1 MVRSAVEA
9 SLKKELNLLFNLIL
23 KKIVMKKILL
33 IEDNEDVRSN
43 TAEILE
49 LSNYEV
55 IVAENGKA
63 GIEKALEHFPD
74 LIICDIMMPVLDG
87 YGVLHAVHKNDAI
100 KNTPFIFLTAK
111 TERGDFRKG
120 MELGADDYITK
131 PFSGTELLNAVDS
144 RLKKIDLLKRELSPG
159 IEGLQYLME
168 TSMGK
173 DYMKLLTEDRNINT
187 YKKKQIVYS
196 EGNRPNRLY
205 YVLKGKVK
213 TYKSNDNGKELV
225 TELFLPGDF
234 FGYVAMLEN
243 TAYKDSAEAMEDT
256 ELAII
261 PREDFDQLINNNKE
275 VAQKFIRLLA
285 KNISERENQ
294 LVNIAYNSLRKK
306 VADALLMLYRKYH
319 KDPENNE
326 TIIISRGSLATIA
339 GTAKES
345 LIRTLSD
352 FRSEKLIDIRE
363 NGSIEIL
370 NLKKLEFL
378 IN

>member
-1 MVRSAVEA
+1 
-9 SLKKELNLLFNLIL
+9 
-23 KKIVMKKILL
+23 MKKILL
-33 IEDNEDVRSN
+33 IEDSDDVRDN

-55 IVAENGKA
+55 IVAENGKT
-63 GIEKALEHFPD
+63 GIEKALKYLPD

-87 YGVLHAVHKNDAI
+87 YGVLHAVHKNDSI

-111 TERGDFRKG
+111 TERNDLRKG

-144 RLKKIDLLKRELSPG
+144 RLKKIDLLKQELSPDM
-159 IEGLQYLME
+159 EDLEYLMQA
-168 TSMGK
+168 SLGK
-173 DYMKLLTEDRNINT
+173 DELKLLAADRNINK
-187 YKKKQIVYS
+187 YSKKQIIYS
-196 EGNRPNRLY
+196 EGNHPNRLY

-225 TELFLPGDF
+225 TELFSAGDF
-234 FGYVAMLEN
+234 LGYVALLEG
-243 TAYKDSAEAMEDT
+243 TVYKDSAAALEET
-256 ELAII
+256 ELAVI
-261 PREDFDQLINNNKE
+261 PREDFDRLINTNKE

-306 VADALLMLYRKYH
+306 VANALLMLYKKYH
-319 KDPENNE
+319 QTTEDADMMVV
-326 TIIISRGSLATIA
+326 SRGSLATMA

-352 FRSEKLIDIRE
+352 FRNEKLIDINDDGGIR
-363 NGSIEIL
+363 IL
-370 NLKKLEFL
+370 NLKKLEL
-378 IN
+378 LLN

>member
-1 MVRSAVEA
+1 
-9 SLKKELNLLFNLIL
+9 
-23 KKIVMKKILL
+23 MKKILL
-33 IEDNEDVRSN
+33 IEDNDDVREN

-55 IVAENGKA
+55 ILAENGKT
-63 GIEKALEHFPD
+63 GVEKALEHSPD

-144 RLKKIDLLKRELSPG
+144 RLKKVELLKQELSPG
-159 IEGLQYLME
+159 IEGLQYLMQ
-168 TSMGK
+168 TSTGK
-173 DYMKLLTEDRNINT
+173 DQLKLLAEGRNINK
-187 YKKKQIVYS
+187 YKKKQIIYS
-196 EGNRPNRLY
+196 EGNHPNRLY

-213 TYKSNDNGKELV
+213 TYKSNDSGKELV
-225 TELFLPGDF
+225 TEIFSAGDF
-234 FGYVAMLEN
+234 LGYIAMLEG
-243 TAYKDSAEAMEDT
+243 TVYKDSAAAMEET
-256 ELAII
+256 ELAVI
-261 PREDFDQLINNNKE
+261 PREDFDRLINNNKE

-285 KNISERENQ
+285 KNISEKENQ

-306 VADALLMLYRKYH
+306 VADALLMLHKKYH
-319 KDPENNE
+319 QPTESEGDAM
-326 TIIISRGSLATIA
+326 IISRGSLATIA

-352 FRSEKLIDIRE
+352 FRSEKIIDIK
-363 NGSIEIL
+363 NDGSILIL
-370 NLKKLEFL
+370 NQKKLEFL
-378 IN
+378 VN

>member
-1 MVRSAVEA
+1 
-9 SLKKELNLLFNLIL
+9 
-23 KKIVMKKILL
+23 MKKILL

-49 LSNYEV
+49 LSNYKV
-55 IVAENGKA
+55 IVAENGKI
-63 GIEKALEHFPD
+63 GIERALEHLPD

-87 YGVLHAVHKNDAI
+87 YGVLHAIHKNDAI

-131 PFSGTELLNAVDS
+131 PFSGTELLNAVDG
-144 RLKKIDLLKRELSPG
+144 RLKKIDLLKQELSPG

-168 TSMGK
+168 ASMGK
-173 DYMKLLTEDRNINT
+173 DYMKLLTEDRNINN

-234 FGYVAMLEN
+234 LGYVAMLEN
-243 TAYKDSAEAMEDT
+243 TAYKDSAEAMEET

-261 PREDFDQLINNNKE
+261 PYEDFDQLINNNKE

-285 KNISERENQ
+285 KNISERETQ

-306 VADALLMLYRKYH
+306 EADALLMLYKKYH
-319 KDPENNE
+319 KNPQSNE
-326 TIIISRGSLATIA
+326 AMVISRGSLATIA

-352 FRSEKLIDIRE
+352 FRNEKLIDIRE
-363 NGSIEIL
+363 DGSIVIL
-370 NLKKLEFL
+370 NLAKMEFL

>member
-1 MVRSAVEA
+1 
-9 SLKKELNLLFNLIL
+9 
-23 KKIVMKKILL
+23 MKKILL
-33 IEDNEDVRSN
+33 IEDNEDVREN

-49 LSNYEV
+49 LSNYQV
-55 IVAENGKA
+55 FVAENGKT
-63 GIEKALEHFPD
+63 GVEKALEHLPD

-144 RLKKIDLLKRELSPG
+144 RLRKVELLKQELSPDM
-159 IEGLQYLME
+159 EGLQRLMQ
-168 TSMGK
+168 TSVGK
-173 DYMKLLTEDRNINT
+173 DHLTLLAEDRNINK
-187 YKKKQIVYS
+187 YKKKEIIYT
-196 EGNRPNRLY
+196 EGNHPIRLFY
-205 YVLKGKVK
+205 ILKGKVK

-225 TELFLPGDF
+225 IDLFSEGDF
-234 FGYVAMLEN
+234 FGYVAMLEG
-243 TAYKDSAEAMEDT
+243 TVYKDSAAAMEET
-256 ELAII
+256 ELALI
-261 PREDFDQLINNNKE
+261 PREDFDGLVNNNKE

-285 KNISERENQ
+285 KNISEKESQ

-306 VADALLMLYRKYH
+306 VADALVMLHKKYH
-319 KDPENNE
+319 E
-326 TIIISRGSLATIA
+326 TSGDADAMLISRGSLATIA

-352 FRSEKLIDIRE
+352 FRNEKLIEIKSD
-363 NGSIEIL
+363 GSILIL
-370 NLKKLEFL
+370 NLKKLELLF
-378 IN
+378 N